1 MGGYSQIVVPFTG
14 ACKRLVTFCSQNEC
28 CVFFII
34 VNIGKGTHCL
44 WFMVSGVSLKIAFRD
59 DLLILKGLLSN
70 LSKDFKQ

>member
-1 MGGYSQIVVPFTG
+1 MQEIGHILFS
-14 ACKRLVTFCSQNEC
+14 KRVLFF
-28 CVFFII
+28 FFIS
-34 VNIGKGTHCL
+34 VNIGKGTHYL

>member
-1 MGGYSQIVVPFTG
+1 MQEIGHILFS
-14 ACKRLVTFCSQNEC
+14 KRVLFFF
-28 CVFFII
+28 FFIS

>member
-1 MGGYSQIVVPFTG
+1 MHARDWSHFVLKTSV
-14 ACKRLVTFCSQNEC
+14 
-28 CVFFII
+28 VFFFIS
-34 VNIGKGTHCL
+34 VNIGKGTHYL

>member
-1 MGGYSQIVVPFTG
+1 MHARDWSHFVLKTSVVF
-14 ACKRLVTFCSQNEC
+14 
-28 CVFFII
+28 FFII